1 MQPAIEQFRINI
13 VRVRNLGELTKTLN
27 AQTTAAL
34 DLSDILRAEIVLAVS
49 ALDHFVHE
57 IVRLGMLEAYRN
69 ERQRTRS
76 FQNFRV
82 SLSSVSHAISDSPNQ
97 DWLEQEIRI
106 RHGYRSFQN
115 YDNIAEAMRLVSE
128 LNVWSEVSKRIG
140 IDIQQTKDTLGLI
153 VNRRNQIAHEAD
165 MNPSYSSISPWPID
179 EDMVD
184 EAVRFIERIAEA
196 IYLTVSETG
205 GAGN

>member
-69 ERQRTRS
+69 ERPRTRS

-115 YDNIAEAMRLVSE
+115 YDKIAEAMRLVSE

-153 VNRRNQIAHEAD
+153 VNRRNKIAHEAD
-165 MNPSYSSISPWPID
+165 MDPSYSSISLWPID